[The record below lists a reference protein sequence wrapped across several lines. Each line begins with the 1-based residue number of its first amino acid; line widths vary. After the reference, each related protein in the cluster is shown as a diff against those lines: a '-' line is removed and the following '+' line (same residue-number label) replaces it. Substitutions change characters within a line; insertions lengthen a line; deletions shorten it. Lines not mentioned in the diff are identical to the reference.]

1 MIKLGA
7 LLSVLND
14 FEEVVIRY
22 KGENIFTG
30 QVMDMS
36 RKLPLSYWFY
46 DIALVVTLNKRLL
59 VEIERE

>member
-22 KGENIFTG
+22 KDKNIFTG
-30 QVMDMS
+30 QVMDMPQ
-36 RKLPLSYWFY
+36 KLPLSYWFY
-46 DIALVVTLNKRLL
+46 DIALVVALSRKLL
-59 VEIERE
+59 IEIERE

>member
-22 KGENIFTG
+22 KDENIFTG
-30 QVMDMS
+30 KVMDMP

-46 DIALVVTLNKRLL
+46 DIALVVALSRKLL
-59 VEIERE
+59 IEIERE

>member
-22 KGENIFTG
+22 KDENIFTG
-30 QVMDMS
+30 QVMDMP

>member
-30 QVMDMS
+30 QVMDMPQ
-36 RKLPLSYWFY
+36 KLPLSYWFY
-46 DIALVVTLNKRLL
+46 DIALVITLNNRLL
-59 VEIERE
+59 VDIERE

>member
-22 KGENIFTG
+22 KDENIFTEK
-30 QVMDMS
+30 VMDTP
-36 RKLPLSYWFY
+36 RKVPLSYWLC
-46 DIALVVTLNKRLL
+46 DIALVVALSRKLL
-59 VEIERE
+59 IEIERE

>member
-1 MIKLGA
+1 M
-7 LLSVLND
+7 LSVLND

-22 KGENIFTG
+22 KDENIFTG

-46 DIALVVTLNKRLL
+46 DIALVITLNKRLL
-59 VEIERE
+59 VEIEREQ

>member
-1 MIKLGA
+1 MIKLGT

-22 KGENIFTG
+22 KDKNIFIG
-30 QVMDMS
+30 QVMDMP

-46 DIALVVTLNKRLL
+46 DIALVVALSRKLL
-59 VEIERE
+59 IEIERE

>member
-14 FEEVVIRY
+14 FEEVVIRH
-22 KGENIFTG
+22 KDENIFTG

-36 RKLPLSYWFY
+36 QKLPLSYWFY
-46 DIALVVTLNKRLL
+46 DIALVVALSRKLL
-59 VEIERE
+59 IEIERE

>member
-22 KGENIFTG
+22 KDENIFTG

-36 RKLPLSYWFY
+36 QKLPLSYWFY
-46 DIALVVTLNKRLL
+46 DIALVITLNERLL